1 MSLNRRTAMA
11 AVAGSCV
18 MTNLAGA
25 ESPMVHV
32 VQPDPVR
39 RHVPEAVE
47 LIFEAVFPSNQY
59 RCVRMARPLNAPEM
73 FRGRFFSLSDSRVRN
88 GKKGEEFV
96 SEPIFYEMEVAAD
109 GKVVEETLHPV
120 LDSND
125 LPKPVQAAY
134 GKWNPKGV
142 KGMHVQW
149 STGVPRGQERV
160 YSVAIVINQLT
171 GHGARF
177 KEDGTLVYADPAV
190 VP

>member
-1 MSLNRRTAMA
+1 MA

-25 ESPMVHV
+25 ESPTVHV

-39 RHVPEAVE
+39 SDAPDAIK
-47 LIFEAVFPSNQY
+47 LIFEAVFPSQRY

-73 FRGRFFSLSDSRVRN
+73 FRGRFFSLSDSTVKI
-88 GKKGEEFV
+88 GQEGEEFV
-96 SEPIFYEMEVAAD
+96 SKPIFYEMEVAAD

-120 LDSND
+120 LDWD
-125 LPKPVQAAY
+125 ELPKPVQAAY
-134 GKWNPKGV
+134 GKWNPKGF

-149 STGVPRGQERV
+149 YTGVPRGQERV
-160 YSVAIVINQLT
+160 YSVTIVIKQLAA
-171 GHGARF
+171 HGARF
-177 KEDGTLVYADPAV
+177 KEDGTVEAAHPAV

>member
-1 MSLNRRTAMA
+1 MSLNRRAAMA

-25 ESPMVHV
+25 ESPTVHV

-39 RHVPEAVE
+39 SDAPDAIK
-47 LIFEAVFPSNQY
+47 LIFEAVFPSQRY

-73 FRGRFFSLSDSRVRN
+73 FRGRFFSLSDSRARS
-88 GKKGEEFV
+88 GKEGEEFV

-120 LDSND
+120 LDWNE
-125 LPKPVQAAY
+125 LPNPVQAAY
-134 GKWNPKGV
+134 GRWNPKGV
-142 KGMHVQW
+142 KGMRVQW

-177 KEDGTLVYADPAV
+177 KEDGTLVHADPAV